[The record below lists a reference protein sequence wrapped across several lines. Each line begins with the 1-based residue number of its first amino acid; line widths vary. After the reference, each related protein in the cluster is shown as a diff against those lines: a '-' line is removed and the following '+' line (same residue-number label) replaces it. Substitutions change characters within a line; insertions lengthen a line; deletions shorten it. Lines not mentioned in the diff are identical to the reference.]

1 MEITILKPNLILAL
15 FIVTLSTVATYALA
29 SNDDPVSQQRHASWL
44 SKQEIAA
51 RLGAM
56 GYQVHRLEA
65 EDGCVE
71 AFVSDRAGRKTELY
85 VDPTTGKPGCRGK
98 YQDSDD

>member
-1 MEITILKPNLILAL
+1 MEIHVLKPNLILAL
-15 FIVTLSTVATYALA
+15 SVATLSTVTTYALA
-29 SNDDPVSQQRHASWL
+29 SNDDPVRQQRHASWL

-56 GYQVHRLEA
+56 GYQVHSLEA
-65 EDGCVE
+65 EGGCVE
-71 AFVSDRAGRKTELY
+71 AFVSDQAGRKTELY
-85 VDPTTGKPGCRGK
+85 VDPTTGTPGCQGK